1 MSSKSIPKEQDISSQ
16 WAGLVSRGIENA
28 IGGLSQMVGQ
38 DIQVSNLLAKT
49 VAVKDTPALLGG
61 SETLSVAI
69 YLAVSGYAT
78 GHMIIVYQPHTA
90 FEFVDLL
97 LGNPTG
103 TTHSL
108 GEMEESVLGEMGN
121 IMGSF
126 FLNSLAD
133 ATGLNLNPSPPAVM
147 MDMVGAVL
155 DVALGDIMQETDEA
169 LIVEATFGTRDR
181 QINGTFLVMPSVSMQ
196 KALLEHWVAQ

>member
-1 MSSKSIPKEQDISSQ
+1 MSSKSIANEQDTSSRWSELISQ
-16 WAGLVSRGIENA
+16 GIENA
-28 IGGLSQMVGQ
+28 IVGLSQMVGQ
-38 DIQVSNLLAKT
+38 DIQVSELLAKT
-49 VAVKDTPALLGG
+49 VAVKDTPSLLGG
-61 SETLSVAI
+61 SETLTVAI

-78 GHMIIVYQPHTA
+78 GHMIIIYQPRTA

-97 LGNPTG
+97 LGNPAG
-103 TTHSL
+103 TTQSL
-108 GEMEESVLGEMGN
+108 GEMEESALGEMGN

-126 FLNSLAD
+126 FLNALAD

-155 DVALGDIMQETDEA
+155 DVALGDIMQDTDEA
-169 LIVEATFGTRDR
+169 LIVEATFGTQDR

-196 KALLEHWVAQ
+196 KALLEHWVA

>member
-1 MSSKSIPKEQDISSQ
+1 
-16 WAGLVSRGIENA
+16 
-28 IGGLSQMVGQ
+28 
-38 DIQVSNLLAKT
+38 
-49 VAVKDTPALLGG
+49 
-61 SETLSVAI
+61 
-69 YLAVSGYAT
+69 
-78 GHMIIVYQPHTA
+78 
-90 FEFVDLL
+90 
-97 LGNPTG
+97 
-103 TTHSL
+103 
-108 GEMEESVLGEMGN
+108 MGN

-169 LIVEATFGTRDR
+169 LIVEATFGTSDR

>member
-16 WAGLVSRGIENA
+16 WAELVSHGIENA

-49 VAVKDTPALLGG
+49 VAVKDIPSLLGG
-61 SETLSVAI
+61 RETLSVAI

-78 GHMIIVYQPHTA
+78 GHMIIVYQPQTA

-103 TTHSL
+103 TTQSL
-108 GEMEESVLGEMGN
+108 GEMEESALGEMGN

-126 FLNSLAD
+126 FLNALAD

-181 QINGTFLVMPSVSMQ
+181 QITGSFLVMPSVSMQ